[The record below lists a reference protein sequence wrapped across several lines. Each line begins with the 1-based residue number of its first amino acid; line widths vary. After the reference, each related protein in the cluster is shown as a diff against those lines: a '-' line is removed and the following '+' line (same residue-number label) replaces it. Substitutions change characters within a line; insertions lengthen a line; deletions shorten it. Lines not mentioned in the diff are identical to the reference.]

1 MTRPTFPS
9 TPLASPLPH
18 QVIIPKLSHDSSQ
31 LRADMTGRLLRFLV
45 PESGIVEAGQAY
57 AEVETMKM
65 TSELVARAR
74 GKVHLALT
82 NLT

>member
-1 MTRPTFPS
+1 
-9 TPLASPLPH
+9 
-18 QVIIPKLSHDSSQ
+18 
-31 LRADMTGRLLRFLV
+31 MTGRLLRFLV